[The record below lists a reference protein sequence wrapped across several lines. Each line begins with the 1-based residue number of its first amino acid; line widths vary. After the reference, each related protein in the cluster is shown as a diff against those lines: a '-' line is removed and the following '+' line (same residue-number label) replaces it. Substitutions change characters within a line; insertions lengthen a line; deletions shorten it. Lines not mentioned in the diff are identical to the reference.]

1 MNNTLIPVFEST
13 INEELV
19 QTVNA
24 RELHSF
30 LESKQDFSTWIKAR
44 IDQYDFVEN
53 QDFLTIHKKMERQ
66 ILIEYHISISMA
78 KEISMVERN
87 DKGKEA
93 RRYFMDCEKRLHDL
107 SNTTQVQTVSDP
119 ALAAIVRSL
128 IEIDRVK
135 QQQVILES
143 EHKRIKIEQEQL
155 AERQRITEVKIED
168 FANGAEHFS
177 ITAYNKLFLKNQIS
191 HSDANKDGRH
201 LSKIARDNGI
211 KLGTA
216 PHPTFGTVHTY
227 PKAMMDSFYRGEY
240 N

>member
-44 IDQYDFVEN
+44 IDHYGFVEN
-53 QDFLTIHKKMERQ
+53 QDFTRFHRKMEANNAT
-66 ILIEYHISISMA
+66 IIEYHISIDMA
-78 KEISMVERN
+78 KEVSMVERN

-93 RRYFMDCEKRLHDL
+93 RRYFIACEKKLNDISSL
-107 SNTTQVQTVSDP
+107 SP
-119 ALAAIVRSL
+119 AELLVRQSQML
-128 IEIDRVK
+128 LSVEK
-135 QQQVILES
+135 
-143 EHKRIKIEQEQL
+143 EQRRQ
-155 AERQRITEVKIED
+155 AEEMKLLTDRQRITEVKIED

-177 ITAYNKLFLKNQIS
+177 ITAYNKLFRKNQIS
-191 HSDANKDGRH
+191 HSEANKDGRQ
-201 LSKIARDNGI
+201 LSKIARDSGI

-240 N
+240 QQ

>member
-1 MNNTLIPVFEST
+1 MNTNLIAVSEST

-24 RELHSF
+24 RELHAF

-44 IDQYDFVEN
+44 IDHYGFVEN
-53 QDFLTIHKKMERQ
+53 QDFTRFHRKMEANNAT
-66 ILIEYHISISMA
+66 IIEYHISIDMA
-78 KEISMVERN
+78 KEVSMVERN

-93 RRYFMDCEKRLHDL
+93 RRYFIACEKKLNDISSL
-107 SNTTQVQTVSDP
+107 SP
-119 ALAAIVRSL
+119 AELLVRQSQML
-128 IEIDRVK
+128 LSVEK
-135 QQQVILES
+135 
-143 EHKRIKIEQEQL
+143 EQRRQ
-155 AERQRITEVKIED
+155 AEEMKLLTDRQRITEVKIED

-177 ITAYNKLFLKNQIS
+177 ITAYNKLFRKNQIS
-191 HSDANKDGRH
+191 HSEANKDGRQ
-201 LSKIARDNGI
+201 LSKIARDSGI

>member
-24 RELHSF
+24 RELHAF

-44 IDQYDFVEN
+44 IDHYGFVEN
-53 QDFLTIHKKMERQ
+53 QDFTRFHRKMEANNAT
-66 ILIEYHISISMA
+66 IIEYHISIDMA
-78 KEISMVERN
+78 KEVSMVERN

-93 RRYFMDCEKRLHDL
+93 RRYFIACEKKLNDISSL
-107 SNTTQVQTVSDP
+107 SP
-119 ALAAIVRSL
+119 AELLVRQSQML
-128 IEIDRVK
+128 LSVEK
-135 QQQVILES
+135 
-143 EHKRIKIEQEQL
+143 EQRRQ
-155 AERQRITEVKIED
+155 AEEMKLLTDRQRITEVKIED

-177 ITAYNKLFLKNQIS
+177 ITAYNKLFRKNQIS
-191 HSDANKDGRH
+191 HSEANKDGRQ
-201 LSKIARDNGI
+201 LSKIARDSGI

>member
-1 MNNTLIPVFEST
+1 MNNTLILVFEST

-24 RELHSF
+24 RELHAF

-44 IDQYDFVEN
+44 IDQYGFVEN
-53 QDFLTIHKKMERQ
+53 QDFTRFHRKMEANNAT
-66 ILIEYHISISMA
+66 IIEYHISIDMA
-78 KEISMVERN
+78 KEVSMVERN

-93 RRYFMDCEKRLHDL
+93 RRYFIACEKKLNDISSL
-107 SNTTQVQTVSDP
+107 SP
-119 ALAAIVRSL
+119 AELLVRQSQML
-128 IEIDRVK
+128 LSVEK
-135 QQQVILES
+135 
-143 EHKRIKIEQEQL
+143 EQRRQ
-155 AERQRITEVKIED
+155 AEEMKLLTDRQRITEVKIED

-177 ITAYNKLFLKNQIS
+177 ITAYNKLFRKNQIS
-191 HSDANKDGRH
+191 HSEANKDGRQ
-201 LSKIARDNGI
+201 LSKIARDSGI

>member
-1 MNNTLIPVFEST
+1 MNTNLIPVFEST

-53 QDFLTIHKKMERQ
+53 QDFTLVHRKMEQ
-66 ILIEYHISISMA
+66 ASGAKYLIDYHVSIDMA
-78 KEISMVERN
+78 KELSMVERN
-87 DKGKEA
+87 EKGKEA
-93 RRYFMDCEKRLHDL
+93 RRYFIACEKKLNDL
-107 SNTTQVQTVSDP
+107 SLLSPAELLVRQAQMILTVEKEQK
-119 ALAAIVRSL
+119 R
-128 IEIDRVK
+128 
-135 QQQVILES
+135 QS
-143 EHKRIKIEQEQL
+143 EELKL
-155 AERQRITEVKIED
+155 LTERQRITEVKIED

-191 HSDANKDGRH
+191 HSEANKDGRQ
-201 LSKIARDNGI
+201 LSKIARDSGI

-240 N
+240 QQ

>member
-1 MNNTLIPVFEST
+1 MNTNLIAVSEST

-44 IDQYDFVEN
+44 IDHYGFVEN
-53 QDFLTIHKKMERQ
+53 QDFTRFHRKMEANNAT
-66 ILIEYHISISMA
+66 IIEYHISIDMA
-78 KEISMVERN
+78 KEVSMVERN

-93 RRYFMDCEKRLHDL
+93 RRYFIACEKKLNDISSL
-107 SNTTQVQTVSDP
+107 SPAELLVRQAQMILTVEKEQK
-119 ALAAIVRSL
+119 R
-128 IEIDRVK
+128 
-135 QQQVILES
+135 QS
-143 EHKRIKIEQEQL
+143 EELKL
-155 AERQRITEVKIED
+155 LTERQRITEVKIED

-191 HSDANKDGRH
+191 HSEANKDGRQ
-201 LSKIARDNGI
+201 LSKIARDSGI

-240 N
+240 QQ

>member
-24 RELHSF
+24 RELHAF

-44 IDQYDFVEN
+44 IDHYGFVEN
-53 QDFLTIHKKMERQ
+53 QDFTRFHRKMEANNAT
-66 ILIEYHISISMA
+66 IIEYHISIDMA
-78 KEISMVERN
+78 KEVSMVERN

-93 RRYFMDCEKRLHDL
+93 RRYFIACEKKLNYISSL
-107 SNTTQVQTVSDP
+107 SP
-119 ALAAIVRSL
+119 AELLVRQSQML
-128 IEIDRVK
+128 LSVEK
-135 QQQVILES
+135 
-143 EHKRIKIEQEQL
+143 EQRRQ
-155 AERQRITEVKIED
+155 AEEMKLLTDRQRITEVKIED

-177 ITAYNKLFLKNQIS
+177 ITAYNKLFRKNQIS
-191 HSDANKDGRH
+191 HSEANKDGRQ
-201 LSKIARDNGI
+201 LSKIARDSGI

>member
-1 MNNTLIPVFEST
+1 MNTNLIAVSEST

-44 IDQYDFVEN
+44 IDHYGFVEN
-53 QDFLTIHKKMERQ
+53 QDFTRFHRKMEANNAT
-66 ILIEYHISISMA
+66 IIEYHISIDMA
-78 KEISMVERN
+78 KEVSMVERN

-93 RRYFMDCEKRLHDL
+93 RRYFIACEKKLNDISSL
-107 SNTTQVQTVSDP
+107 SP
-119 ALAAIVRSL
+119 AELLVRQSQML
-128 IEIDRVK
+128 LSVEK
-135 QQQVILES
+135 
-143 EHKRIKIEQEQL
+143 EQRRQ
-155 AERQRITEVKIED
+155 AEEMKLLTDRQRITEVKIED

-177 ITAYNKLFLKNQIS
+177 ITAYNKLFRKNQIS
-191 HSDANKDGRH
+191 HSEANKDGRQ
-201 LSKIARDNGI
+201 LSKIARDSGI